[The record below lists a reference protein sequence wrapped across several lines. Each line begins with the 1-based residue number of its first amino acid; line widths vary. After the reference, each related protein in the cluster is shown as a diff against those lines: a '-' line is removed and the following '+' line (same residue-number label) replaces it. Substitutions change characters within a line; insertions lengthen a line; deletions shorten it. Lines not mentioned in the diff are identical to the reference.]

1 MANGGVIGKR
11 IVPSSAL
18 ASGIWGG
25 NEIYNASRDSIWP
38 AFAQAVTADFLI
50 IAGGGGGGA
59 VGLGGERASPQSGGG
74 AGGYLN
80 SYASEASGANSS
92 SLNAVTFNTAEM
104 YSITIGA
111 GGAIDTNGSNTS
123 LSGTDFNGGS
133 VSLVA
138 IGGGAGGDYATTD
151 AAGGGQ
157 DGGSGGGGGYG
168 GPSGT
173 NVEMWQRGNGTSNQG
188 TIGGNAYVTIRF
200 ASMCSQFGG
209 IGSGWCSTSN
219 TKGGGGGGASSAG
232 TYGQSSG
239 AGGQGLASSITG
251 SSVTRAAG
259 GSGRGVENA
268 NSAAMPAGSGSSS
281 PGGGGEGGSTSNTGG
296 DGVVILRYPNGYIVS
311 NPGGGLTFSTTT
323 TGNDRVT
330 EITAGTGN
338 IRFGGA

>member
-38 AFAQAVTADFLI
+38 SFAQAVIGDFLI

-59 VGLGGERASPQSGGG
+59 VGAGGETASPQSGGG

-104 YSITIGA
+104 YLITIGA

-168 GPSGT
+168 GPSGS

-188 TIGGNAYVTIRF
+188 TIGGNAYVTLQF
-200 ASMCSQFGG
+200 PSMCSQFGF
-209 IGSGWCSTSN
+209 GSGWCGTN
-219 TKGGGGGGASSAG
+219 NAKGGGGGGASSAG
-232 TYGQSSG
+232 TYGQYSG
-239 AGGQGLASSITG
+239 AGGAGLASSITG

-259 GSGRGVENA
+259 GSGRGASNP

-281 PGGGGEGGSTSNTGG
+281 PGGGGEGGSTTNAGG
-296 DGVVILRYPNGYIVS
+296 NGVVILRYPNSYTVS

-338 IRFGGA
+338 IQFGGA